1 MMKIDIAEI
10 MRIVIADDS
19 AVIRQRLIRMLEDL
33 KGVVVVGQADDVNM
47 ARNLVETLKPDVAIL
62 DVRMP
67 GGSGADLVPDLKRMN
82 PPPKVIMLT
91 NYAYPE
97 NRKKCMDGGADF
109 FFDKSTEFQ
118 RVIAVLKGML
128 GAQPR

>member
-1 MMKIDIAEI
+1 

-19 AVIRQRLIRMLEDL
+19 IVVRQRLVRILGEMRGIEI
-33 KGVVVVGQADDVNM
+33 VGQADDVPL

-62 DVRMP
+62 DIRMP
-67 GGSGADLVPDLKRMN
+67 TGSGADLLPDLKKLS
-82 PPPKVIMLT
+82 PAPKVIMLT

-97 NRKKCMDGGADF
+97 NRKKCMDGGADY

-118 RVIAVLKGML
+118 KVVATLKSML
-128 GAQPR
+128 AGKPN

>member
-1 MMKIDIAEI
+1 M
-10 MRIVIADDS
+10 
-19 AVIRQRLIRMLEDL
+19 RMLGEMN
-33 KGVVVVGQADDVNM
+33 GVEVVGQADDVPM

-62 DVRMP
+62 DIRMP
-67 GGSGADLVPDLKRMN
+67 TGSGADLVPDLKKLN
-82 PPPKVIMLT
+82 PAPKVIMLT

-118 RVIAVLKGML
+118 KVVAVLKDML
-128 GAQPR
+128 AGNPR

>member
-1 MMKIDIAEI
+1 

-19 AVIRQRLIRMLEDL
+19 IVVRQRLIRMLGDVN
-33 KGVVVVGQADDVNM
+33 GVEIVGQADDLPL
-47 ARNLVETLKPDVAIL
+47 ARTLVETLKPDVAIL
-62 DVRMP
+62 DIRMP
-67 GGSGADLVPDLKRMN
+67 NGSGADLVPDLKRMD
-82 PPPKVIMLT
+82 PAPKVIMLT

-118 RVIAVLKGML
+118 KVVAVLKGML
-128 GAQPR
+128 DEIHGK

>member
-1 MMKIDIAEI
+1 

-19 AVIRQRLIRMLEDL
+19 VVVRQRLMRMLGEMN
-33 KGVVVVGQADDVNM
+33 GVEVVGQADDVPM

-62 DVRMP
+62 DIRMP
-67 GGSGADLVPDLKRMN
+67 TGSGADLVPDLKKLN
-82 PPPKVIMLT
+82 PAPKVIMLT

-118 RVIAVLKGML
+118 KVVAVLKDML
-128 GAQPR
+128 AGNPR

>member
-1 MMKIDIAEI
+1 

-19 AVIRQRLIRMLEDL
+19 TVIRQRLMRMLDDL
-33 KGVVVVGQADDVNM
+33 DGVVVVGQANDVPM
-47 ARNLVETLKPDVAIL
+47 ARNLVETLRPDVAIL
-62 DVRMP
+62 DIRMP
-67 GGSGADLVPDLKRMN
+67 TGSGADLVPELKKMD
-82 PPPKVIMLT
+82 PAPKVIMLT

-118 RVIAVLKGML
+118 KVVAVLKGML
-128 GAQPR
+128 AAQPR

>member
-1 MMKIDIAEI
+1 

-19 AVIRQRLIRMLEDL
+19 SVVRQRLVRMLGDVI
-33 KGVVVVGQADDVNM
+33 GVEVVGQADDVPL

-62 DVRMP
+62 DIRMP
-67 GGSGADLVPDLKRMN
+67 SGSGADLVPNLKKLS
-82 PPPKVIMLT
+82 PAPKVIMLT

-97 NRKKCMDGGADF
+97 NRKKCMDGGADY

-118 RVIAVLKGML
+118 KVVAVLKDLQFGTS
-128 GAQPR
+128 R

>member
-1 MMKIDIAEI
+1 

-19 AVIRQRLIRMLEDL
+19 IVVRQRLIRMLGEVN
-33 KGVVVVGQADDVNM
+33 GVEVVGQADDLPL

-62 DVRMP
+62 DIRMP
-67 GGSGADLVPDLKRMN
+67 TGSGADLVPDLKRMN
-82 PPPKVIMLT
+82 PAPKVIMLT

-118 RVIAVLKGML
+118 MVVAVLKGML
-128 GAQPR
+128 DDIRHK